1 MMKILFVDDLSD
13 TRDVFRIAF
22 GLQGHSTRLAGNGLE
37 AVEAVREEQFDAIII
52 DVEMPEMNGWDA
64 VREIRQLENGRS
76 VAIVMFTAYG
86 NGDNERKALGVGAN
100 GLVQKPISPPELIS
114 HVTRFQQQAV

>member
-1 MMKILFVDDLSD
+1 MKILFVDDLSD

-37 AVEAVREEQFDAIII
+37 AVEAVREEKFDAIII

-64 VREIRQLENGRS
+64 VREIRQLENGRD

-86 NGDNERKALGVGAN
+86 NGGNETKALSVGAN

-114 HVTRFQQQAV
+114 HVTRFQQAA

>member
-1 MMKILFVDDLSD
+1 MRILFVDDLSD

-22 GLQGHSTRLAGNGLE
+22 GLQGHSTRLAGNGTE
-37 AVEAVREEQFDAIII
+37 AVDAVREEKFDAIII

-64 VREIRQLENGRS
+64 VQEIRQLDNGRN
-76 VAIVMFTAYG
+76 VPIVMFTAYG
-86 NGDNERKALGVGAN
+86 NGDNERKAHAAGAN

-114 HVTRFQQQAV
+114 EVARFRQAA